1 VKDHR
6 SLLARLLA
14 AYLVLFGSAAL
25 NAAGAEEVSPDTTMN
40 GKSERGLG
48 DVAAPTGSDKATSD
62 QKATKNMDS
71 PGGTKEQNFGS
82 KNGLGSGEKADSAAP
97 QHGDDR
103 SVVKHGGMESNPI
116 DTRITILGKPR
127 TARALSTL
135 DWKKTKSAKPSGL
148 FSDHRRT
155 LSRAAKN
162 DDVRN
167 AIGQLIHPT
176 RVDIGAAVKKRLDA
190 SSAEATPKSGAA
202 ENSSVGVN
210 GPGPRRQGFVPL
222 PAPNG
227 RLHDPALNTAM
238 NHSIINGTGMGH
250 PAWRTGAVG
259 GPTKNLSGVLSG
271 TDFHPRHP

>member
-1 VKDHR
+1 VKDHP

-14 AYLVLFGSAAL
+14 AHLVLFGSAAL
-25 NAAGAEEVSPDTTMN
+25 NAAGAEEVSPDKTMN
-40 GKSERGLG
+40 GKSEHGHG

-62 QKATKNMDS
+62 QNATKNVDS
-71 PGGTKEQNFGS
+71 AGGTKEQNFGS
-82 KNGLGSGEKADSAAP
+82 KNGLRSGEKADSPAP

-116 DTRITILGKPR
+116 DTRITVFGKPR
-127 TARALSTL
+127 TARALNTL
-135 DWKKTKSAKPSGL
+135 DWKKTKSAKPSGI

-155 LSRAAKN
+155 LSHAAKN

-176 RVDIGAAVKKRLDA
+176 RVDIGAGGKRRLDA
-190 SSAEATPKSGAA
+190 SSVEATPKSGAA
-202 ENSSVGVN
+202 ENSGAGVN
-210 GPGPRRQGFVPL
+210 GPGPRHQGFVPL
-222 PAPNG
+222 PAPAG
-227 RLHDPALNTAM
+227 RLHNPALNTAM

-250 PAWRTGAVG
+250 PTWRTGAVG
-259 GPTKNLSGVLSG
+259 GSTKNLSGVLNG